1 MRTLP
6 QDVVLLFTRHRI
18 RSHSRS
24 AFVCVCVCVCVYLNA
39 CLCAV
44 LMCFNLRCSCN
55 ANPELSSTRN
65 HVLSGNEN
73 AFSSHLQFWHF
84 QIEFVIELV
93 ASNYHFGQRE
103 MQLQLLMSPSKLA
116 SYYALINTTE

>member
-1 MRTLP
+1 MCCANVFESEMQLQCKSRTE
-6 QDVVLLFTRHRI
+6 H
-18 RSHSRS
+18 
-24 AFVCVCVCVCVYLNA
+24 
-39 CLCAV
+39 
-44 LMCFNLRCSCN
+44 
-55 ANPELSSTRN
+55 SSTLN

-103 MQLQLLMSPSKLA
+103 MQPATVDELQLSEEGLR
-116 SYYALINTTE
+116 INKYNRIA